1 MDALLKANPTE
12 ASTAGSPPS
21 AALTVLSA
29 NLEASIPGIESH
41 SRRVARYAAA
51 AARELDLPYRE
62 VERVRRAAAIHDIGK
77 VEMPPGLVNKPGA
90 FSREEFVIVK
100 RHAQA
105 GARIAKRCGQAD
117 LAAIIRHHHERF
129 DGDGYPDGL
138 AGERI
143 PLGARIV
150 AVADTFDAATSSRP
164 YREAMAEDEA
174 LSLLWSEAGR
184 QFDPKV
190 VAAFCA
196 YYSGPRELVAA
207 GVGAVA
213 FSADCQRGC
222 EVVGARLDGLGH
234 GDQLSVGVRGKS
246 ALDALTSWR
255 FRKKSVFNPRRLGA
269 GSRGSSGPR

>member
-1 MDALLKANPTE
+1 MEALLKPNPTE
-12 ASTAGSPPS
+12 IETFASPPPSTA
-21 AALTVLSA
+21 LTALSA
-29 NLEASIPGIESH
+29 SLETGIPGIESH

-51 AARELDLPYRE
+51 AARELELSCRE

-77 VEMPPGLVNKPGA
+77 LEMPPGLVNKPGA
-90 FSREEFVIVK
+90 LSREEFAIVK

-105 GARIAKRCGQAD
+105 GARIAERFGCAD

-164 YREAMAEDEA
+164 YREAMAEREA
-174 LSLLWSEAGR
+174 LSLLWSEAGG
-184 QFDPKV
+184 QLDPRV

-196 YYSGPRELVAA
+196 YYSGPRGSLRRAL
-207 GVGAVA
+207 
-213 FSADCQRGC
+213 
-222 EVVGARLDGLGH
+222 AR
-234 GDQLSVGVRGKS
+234 
-246 ALDALTSWR
+246 
-255 FRKKSVFNPRRLGA
+255 
-269 GSRGSSGPR
+269 